1 MNNKNPI
8 NCQFT
13 PQTFPGLI
21 YRMHNPKTT
30 FLIFSN
36 GKVIITGAKS

>member
-1 MNNKNPI
+1 MSNKNPH
-8 NCQFT
+8 CQFN

-21 YRMHNPKTT
+21 YRMNNPKIT
-30 FLIFSN
+30 FLIFTN